1 MNNEFVIDQEMQMKI
16 EDVIHSGIQEHLYD
30 ELIEYLIRQKYH
42 TPSKELAIQRQRDS
56 KPLEFQ
62 EYNAYCERCKA
73 YAKELLNLS
82 N

>member
-16 EDVIHSGIQEHLYD
+16 EDSIHSGIQEHLYD
-30 ELIEYLIRQKYH
+30 ELIEYLIRQKYK

-62 EYNAYCERCKA
+62 EYNAYCER
-73 YAKELLNLS
+73 AKMRAKQILGLN
-82 N
+82 